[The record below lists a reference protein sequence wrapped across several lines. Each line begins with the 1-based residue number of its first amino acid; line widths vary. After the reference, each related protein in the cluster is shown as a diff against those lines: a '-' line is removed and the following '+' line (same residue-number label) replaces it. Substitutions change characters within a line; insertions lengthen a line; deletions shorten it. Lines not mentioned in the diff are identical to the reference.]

1 MRAKPK
7 AGRRNPSCF
16 FAFHRQTPMPQ
27 RPQGAA
33 APYTTC
39 LRQPSFLPSVSP
51 LYRPDS
57 PLYLYSFAGGSLP
70 VGTRFFR
77 RKGIAPEAHPSTAA
91 LFEHNFPAAFPISNR
106 PYLADARY
114 RSDKIPP
121 KFLVCRFLL
130 GNLWMH
136 VKIRSL
142 REKPSGF
149 RREGKIKNVQLLSN
163 H

>member
-1 MRAKPK
+1 MRATPK

-16 FAFHRQTPMPQ
+16 LHSTGRHPCRNDRSGQHPLIP
-27 RPQGAA
+27 PAA
-33 APYTTC
+33 GSPLFY
-39 LRQPSFLPSVSP
+39 PPFPP

-57 PLYLYSFAGGSLP
+57 PLYRYSFAGGSLP
-70 VGTRFFR
+70 VGTCFFR
-77 RKGIAPEAHPSTAA
+77 CKGIAQEAHPSTAA

-114 RSDKIPP
+114 RNDKIPP

-136 VKIRSL
+136 VKIRSR

-149 RREGKIKNVQLLSN
+149 RREGKIKKMFNY
-163 H
+163 